1 MKDRSILNVLTI
13 FGIGGSIFFLLRKKG
28 DLKDWFLIYF
38 MKTLVCTLIDG
49 PVIKKKY
56 LQYPNRYFPKSF
68 DSNIIFLY
76 VIFPLLCVIYNQFTY
91 KMKPLKSIL
100 SIFLF
105 SIPFTLLEN
114 WLEKNTNL
122 VKYSKGWNG
131 FFTFTVFSATFL
143 LVKVCIEFIR
153 FLDEKIHLRSSSHP
167 QQPGLK
173 T

>member
-114 WLEKNTNL
+114 WLK
-122 VKYSKGWNG
+122 
-131 FFTFTVFSATFL
+131 
-143 LVKVCIEFIR
+143 
-153 FLDEKIHLRSSSHP
+153 KILI
-167 QQPGLK
+167 
-173 T
+173 